1 MAILNV
7 RYTVLKKR
15 PERKVR
21 GKMENR
27 AKSDMTEVIRRRYD
41 RTSIFYDWMDRMISP
56 ELRKKALSQ
65 ASGKVL
71 EVGVGTGNNFPYYPP
86 GCEVT
91 AIDFSPGMLARA
103 RKKLHLARAPIKLL
117 EMDAQAM
124 DFPDNT
130 FDTVVATCVFCS
142 VPDPVKGLAEV
153 KRVCKPNGKIIL
165 LEHVRS
171 ESPVIGWLMDVLNP
185 ISLHLIG
192 SNINRRTV
200 QNVISAGIQLQ
211 KVEDLRGKI
220 VKLIVGTP

>member
-1 MAILNV
+1 
-7 RYTVLKKR
+7 
-15 PERKVR
+15 
-21 GKMENR
+21 MENR

-103 RKKLHLARAPIKLL
+103 RKKLHLARTPIKLL

>member
-1 MAILNV
+1 
-7 RYTVLKKR
+7 
-15 PERKVR
+15 
-21 GKMENR
+21 
-27 AKSDMTEVIRRRYD
+27 MTEVIRRRYD

-56 ELRKKALSQ
+56 ELRKKALAQ

-71 EVGVGTGNNFPYYPP
+71 ELGVGTGNNFPYYPP

>member
-1 MAILNV
+1 
-7 RYTVLKKR
+7 
-15 PERKVR
+15 
-21 GKMENR
+21 
-27 AKSDMTEVIRRRYD
+27 
-41 RTSIFYDWMDRMISP
+41 
-56 ELRKKALSQ
+56 
-65 ASGKVL
+65 
-71 EVGVGTGNNFPYYPP
+71 
-86 GCEVT
+86 
-91 AIDFSPGMLARA
+91 
-103 RKKLHLARAPIKLL
+103 
-117 EMDAQAM
+117 
-124 DFPDNT
+124 
-130 FDTVVATCVFCS
+130 VFCS

>member
-1 MAILNV
+1 
-7 RYTVLKKR
+7 
-15 PERKVR
+15 
-21 GKMENR
+21 
-27 AKSDMTEVIRRRYD
+27 MTEVIRRRYD

-142 VPDPVKGLAEV
+142 VPDPVKGLAEI

>member
-1 MAILNV
+1 MGYIFILYYSYVFSQLISHIFHKNI
-7 RYTVLKKR
+7 T
-15 PERKVR
+15 
-21 GKMENR
+21 
-27 AKSDMTEVIRRRYD
+27 DI
-41 RTSIFYDWMDRMISP
+41 TSRI

>member
-1 MAILNV
+1 
-7 RYTVLKKR
+7 
-15 PERKVR
+15 
-21 GKMENR
+21 MENR

-103 RKKLHLARAPIKLL
+103 RKKLHLARSPIKLL

-124 DFPDNT
+124 DFPYNT

>member
-1 MAILNV
+1 
-7 RYTVLKKR
+7 
-15 PERKVR
+15 
-21 GKMENR
+21 MENR

-56 ELRKKALSQ
+56 ELRKKALAQ

-71 EVGVGTGNNFPYYPP
+71 ELGVGTGNNFPYYPP

>member
-1 MAILNV
+1 
-7 RYTVLKKR
+7 
-15 PERKVR
+15 
-21 GKMENR
+21 MENR

-56 ELRKKALSQ
+56 ELRKKALSL

-103 RKKLHLARAPIKLL
+103 RKKLHLARSPIKLL

-124 DFPDNT
+124 DFPYNT

>member
-1 MAILNV
+1 
-7 RYTVLKKR
+7 
-15 PERKVR
+15 
-21 GKMENR
+21 MENR

>member
-1 MAILNV
+1 
-7 RYTVLKKR
+7 
-15 PERKVR
+15 
-21 GKMENR
+21 MENR

-56 ELRKKALSQ
+56 ELRKKALSR

-91 AIDFSPGMLARA
+91 AIDFSPGMLDRA

-153 KRVCKPNGKIIL
+153 KRVCKPDGKIIL

-211 KVEDLRGKI
+211 KVENLRGKI

>member
-1 MAILNV
+1 MAILNI

-15 PERKVR
+15 PKRKVR

-56 ELRKKALSQ
+56 ELRKKALSL

>member
-1 MAILNV
+1 
-7 RYTVLKKR
+7 
-15 PERKVR
+15 
-21 GKMENR
+21 MENR

-71 EVGVGTGNNFPYYPP
+71 EVGAGTGNNFPYYPP

>member
-1 MAILNV
+1 
-7 RYTVLKKR
+7 
-15 PERKVR
+15 
-21 GKMENR
+21 MENR

-56 ELRKKALSQ
+56 ELRKKALSL

-103 RKKLHLARAPIKLL
+103 RKKLHLARSPIKLL

>member
-1 MAILNV
+1 
-7 RYTVLKKR
+7 
-15 PERKVR
+15 
-21 GKMENR
+21 MENR

-56 ELRKKALSQ
+56 ELRKKALSL

>member
-1 MAILNV
+1 
-7 RYTVLKKR
+7 
-15 PERKVR
+15 
-21 GKMENR
+21 
-27 AKSDMTEVIRRRYD
+27 
-41 RTSIFYDWMDRMISP
+41 
-56 ELRKKALSQ
+56 LRKKALSQ

>member
-1 MAILNV
+1 MAILNI

-15 PERKVR
+15 PKRKVR